1 MGVASVGFGAV
12 GGQIQAIGG
21 GDMVCQIFTTS
32 ASSQSTTAT
41 TTANKPVVRL
51 SSDVALYVS
60 FGTAPNATS
69 DTNRFYFP
77 AGGTE
82 YFIIGADL
90 KVALVN
96 A

>member
-1 MGVASVGFGAV
+1 MSVASVSFGAV
-12 GGQIQAIGG
+12 GGQIQAISG
-21 GDMVCQIFTTS
+21 GDMVSEVFTS
-32 ASSQSTTAT
+32 FASSQSTSAT
-41 TTANKPVVRL
+41 TTANKPVVRI
-51 SSDVALYVS
+51 SADIALYVS

-82 YFIIGADL
+82 FFIIGSDL
-90 KVALVN
+90 KVALVS